1 MIQSKN
7 PGKTQKPKNPG
18 RKNPKTQ
25 KPGFL
30 GNGFLGSANPVIF
43 RYVDPDNHQNK
54 ILNQFL
60 EFFYFSAK
68 NY

>member
-7 PGKTQKPKNPG
+7 PGKTQKPKNLG

-30 GNGFLGSANPVIF
+30 GNGFLGSANPAIGLSQDLV
-43 RYVDPDNHQNK
+43 QKSQK
-54 ILNQFL
+54 ITKNA
-60 EFFYFSAK
+60 FFWEK
-68 NY
+68 